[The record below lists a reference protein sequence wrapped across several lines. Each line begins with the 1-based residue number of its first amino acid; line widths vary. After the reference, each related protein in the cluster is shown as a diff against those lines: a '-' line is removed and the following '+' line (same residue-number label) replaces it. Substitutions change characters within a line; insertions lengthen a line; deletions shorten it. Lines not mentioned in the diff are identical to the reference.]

1 MLRLYQP
8 PLICTMVFFTRWL
21 EILGEFVFFLC
32 QTRQQEKALTPCV
45 YCTPTNLADVG
56 SIPTPS
62 PSPSVSQEKSMFH
75 PYT

>member
-21 EILGEFVFFLC
+21 EILGEFVIFC
-32 QTRQQEKALTPCV
+32 PTRQQEKAGTPCV
-45 YCTPTNLADVG
+45 YCTLTNLADVG
-56 SIPTPS
+56 SIST
-62 PSPSVSQEKSMFH
+62 PSVSQEKSMFH